1 MYNKNNNK
9 NMKDLFALLL
19 GGDMFTQSSESSLN
33 FPADDDPNWSK
44 TIETSETKHHIVK
57 KEIWVSKD
65 GGIRMERLTSEI
77 KKRVNVDL
85 LKRQLKRAVD
95 SEDYEKAAELRDKI
109 KAAEQ

>member
-33 FPADDDPNWSK
+33 FPKDDDPNWSK
-44 TIETSETKHHIVK
+44 TIETSETKHHTIK
-57 KEIWVSKD
+57 KETWVSKD
-65 GGIRMERLTSEI
+65 GSVKMERFTTEL
-77 KKRVNVDL
+77 KQRVDVSR
-85 LKRQLKRAVD
+85 LKRQLKQAVA

-109 KAAEQ
+109 RDAEK